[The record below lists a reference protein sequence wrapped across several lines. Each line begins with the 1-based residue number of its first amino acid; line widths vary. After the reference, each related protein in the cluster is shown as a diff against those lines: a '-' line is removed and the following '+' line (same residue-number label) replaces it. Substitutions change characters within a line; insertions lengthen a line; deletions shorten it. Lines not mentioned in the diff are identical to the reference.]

1 VLYTDLCQQV
11 VPDLGNLACV
21 LRSLLV
27 STGHQNVGELFILA
41 HFLPL
46 LFDQVVTLSALELRL
61 AFLDLW
67 DLFAAEK
74 AVSSEEPQLASW
86 LNRVIL
92 TALLKKVDLS
102 TQLVL
107 LNFGVLFELEVAFA
121 RLLGHLMELSPLG
134 V

>member
-1 VLYTDLCQQV
+1 MLYTDLCQQV
-11 VPDLGNLACV
+11 VADLGNLACV

-27 STGHQNVGELFILA
+27 STGHQNVWELFILA

-107 LNFGVLFELEVAFA
+107 LHFGVLLELEVAFA
-121 RLLGHLMELSPLG
+121 RLLCHLMELGPLG